1 MGRGDQGLI
10 QFYCD
15 MGLLLR
21 YRTLLSAM
29 TELQMATDN
38 HLRQEAIATMG
49 LPIDTQNSTI
59 GTESYFLGDTQQGF
73 ASFIMPGIVVL
84 IIQQSLILGITM
96 LCGTSKDRRRRNN
109 GTDPLMLPVSASST
123 VIGRTLC
130 YVAIYLPL
138 CLYVLHFVQVFFHFP
153 HIGSVLDYMLFIL
166 PMLLASAFLA
176 QSVQWM
182 LSERESAFIVVV
194 FTSVAFLFLS
204 GLTWPRYAMSE
215 VFRWLGNLVPRHMGH
230 GGLHTHEQQRLAA
243 LSAEHPL
250 SLAVGTDGGLLHHRR
265 AGHPRRH
272 AHPAPPP
279 ACLKSC
285 FPKFES
291 SLLRLFHGKMK

>member
-1 MGRGDQGLI
+1 
-10 QFYCD
+10 
-15 MGLLLR
+15 
-21 YRTLLSAM
+21 M

-38 HLRQEAIATMG
+38 HLREEAIATMG

-59 GTESYFLGDTQQGF
+59 RTESYFLGDTQQGF

-109 GTDPLMLPVSASST
+109 GIDPLMLPVSASST

-130 YVAIYLPL
+130 YVTIYLPL

-215 VFRWLGNLVPRHMGH
+215 VFRWLGNLVPATWGMEGFIRMNSNGSPLYLQSTPYLWLW
-230 GGLHTHEQQRLAA
+230 GLTVVYFITAVLATRA
-243 LSAEHPL
+243 DMRTRPRPL
-250 SLAVGTDGGLLHHRR
+250 
-265 AGHPRRH
+265 
-272 AHPAPPP
+272 PA
-279 ACLKSC
+279 
-285 FPKFES
+285 
-291 SLLRLFHGKMK
+291 

>member
-1 MGRGDQGLI
+1 MTRRNGGNALPDSVSSSRCVPESPANAPRASDA
-10 QFYCD
+10 
-15 MGLLLR
+15 
-21 YRTLLSAM
+21 SAM

-38 HLRQEAIATMG
+38 HLREEAIATMG

-59 GTESYFLGDTQQGF
+59 RTESYFLGDTQQGF

-109 GTDPLMLPVSASST
+109 GIDPLMLPVSASST

-130 YVAIYLPL
+130 YVTIYLPL

-215 VFRWLGNLVPRHMGH
+215 VFRWLGNLVPATWGMEGFIRMNSNGSPLYLQSTPYLWLW
-230 GGLHTHEQQRLAA
+230 GLTVVYFITAVLATRA
-243 LSAEHPL
+243 DMRTRPRPL
-250 SLAVGTDGGLLHHRR
+250 
-265 AGHPRRH
+265 
-272 AHPAPPP
+272 PA
-279 ACLKSC
+279 
-285 FPKFES
+285 
-291 SLLRLFHGKMK
+291 